1 MNEIAVVAFKPISN
15 SAQNLFVANLA
26 DYYRKDASLL
36 LAPHSTPFFI
46 IIWVTQGTLNYQIDH
61 SSYQVKKD
69 HLVYIAPGQIH
80 HFKTS
85 EGFDGE
91 LIAFTEDFVPKNAFF
106 KLLRI
111 FENVNSKV
119 KTMHSKEIHIKVQAL
134 FRSLTEELK
143 NDTDEYQHDLLF
155 NMLYNLIL
163 FVERGKI
170 IHKIDNLQS
179 QDLKDVMAFKKLV
192 ATNCRNH
199 YTVKDY
205 ADILDTTTQRLLK
218 ISTVALGKTPK
229 EFITEHMLTES
240 QRLLQYSNY
249 SIKEISFQ
257 LGFDEPTNFTK
268 FFKKQKGISPLL
280 FRNSNK

>member
-1 MNEIAVVAFKPISN
+1 MNQIAIIPFKPISN
-15 SAQNLFVANLA
+15 SKQNLFVV
-26 DYYRKDASLL
+26 DLL
-36 LAPHSTPFFI
+36 EYVKRDPKVLLTPHLTDFFV
-46 IIWVTQGTLNYQIDH
+46 IIWVTRGILDYQIDH
-61 SSYQVKKD
+61 LPYQVKKD
-69 HLVYIAPGQIH
+69 HLIYIAPGQIH

-85 EGFDGE
+85 KEFEGE

-106 KLLRI
+106 NVLRI

-134 FRSLTEELK
+134 FRSLMEELK
-143 NDTDEYQHDLLF
+143 NDADEYQHDLLF

-170 IHKIDNLQS
+170 IHTVDNLQS
-179 QDLKDVMAFKKLV
+179 QDLNDIMVFKKLV
-192 ATNCRNH
+192 AKNCRNH

-205 ADILDTTTQRLLK
+205 GDILDTTTQRLLK
-218 ISTVALGKTPK
+218 ISTIALGRTPK
-229 EFITEHMLTES
+229 EFITEHLLTES
-240 QRLLQYSNY
+240 QRLLKYSDH

-268 FFKKQKGISPLL
+268 FFKKQARVSPTL
-280 FRNSNK
+280 FRKINK